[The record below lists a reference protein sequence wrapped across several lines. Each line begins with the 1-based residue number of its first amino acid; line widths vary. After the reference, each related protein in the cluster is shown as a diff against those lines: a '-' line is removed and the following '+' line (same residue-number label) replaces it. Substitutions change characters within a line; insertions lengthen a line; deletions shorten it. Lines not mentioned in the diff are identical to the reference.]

1 MKKSRKNLLAIFGA
15 LALVAVGAGVYNL
28 SSVSA
33 NAAEETTE
41 TISATTDV
49 EFRLTGEYGL
59 RFKTTVDASFC
70 DAWTAENSG
79 VTTGVL
85 VMPADLFSGE
95 LTLETSHVGNGVTYD
110 ASKAINEWVVS
121 EDGKTAESYAY
132 LVDIPQ
138 MSYTRNLTVRS
149 YYTTNGV
156 TKYFNPQTTS
166 LTCIAQELLQ
176 LDAEDDTVLT
186 DEIAALVAQ
195 YVADYTVVFKDELTG
210 EVLSRT
216 SVSPADATVAKP
228 ETDPTIEGYT
238 FKGWYVG
245 DKEWDFEKD
254 VLTGDTLITAK
265 YDAIQYAPNSLDFS
279 KYTVM
284 PAFVTENIDRDLHL
298 ENGKLMNTWAYI
310 NNQGIF
316 IAYDSL
322 ELKAGD
328 KIIVTAEL
336 LQGTFNVGINGS
348 YAGGYKNA
356 AGDATCTIQIKNA
369 TTLTSLSI
377 YSTNDNPGSKYTI
390 TSIEIEMAERYAPL
404 NLDFANYETLPLF
417 VSYTTGA
424 APTIVDGNLTAWYG
438 NKKYT
443 QISYDNIALKQG
455 DEIVIT
461 CTTSATVGM
470 NVDLNGTSVCDKWIS
485 AGTTNGSVTIT
496 INEATTLSSI
506 GFYCSSAAGLTF
518 KLASIVIN
526 QA

>member
-1 MKKSRKNLLAIFGA
+1 MKKNRKNLLAIFGA

-33 NAAEETTE
+33 NAADEATE
-41 TISATTDV
+41 TISATTNV

-59 RFKTTVDASFC
+59 RFKTTVAESVHR
-70 DAWTAENSG
+70 AWTAENSG

-85 VMPADLFSGE
+85 VMPTDLFSGE

-110 ASKAINEWVVS
+110 ASKEIDEWVVS
-121 EDGKTAESYAY
+121 EDGTTAESYAY

-156 TKYFNPQTTS
+156 TKYFDPETTS

-195 YVADYTVVFKDELTG
+195 YVSDYTVVFKDELTG
-210 EVLSRT
+210 EVLSRA
-216 SVSPADATVAKP
+216 SVPAADATVAKP

-245 DKEWDFEKD
+245 DKEWDFENG

-279 KYTVM
+279 KYTVL
-284 PAFVTENIDRDLHL
+284 PAFVTENIDRDLYL
-298 ENGKLMNTWAYI
+298 ENGKLMNKWAYI
-310 NNQGIF
+310 SKQGIF

-328 KIIVTAEL
+328 KITVKAEL
-336 LQGTFNVGINGS
+336 LQGTFNVYANGT
-348 YAGGYKNA
+348 YLGGYKA
-356 AGDATCTIQIKNA
+356 VVGDVSCTITLSEDI
-369 TTLTSLSI
+369 TLTSLEIIS
-377 YSTNDNPGSKYTI
+377 SNDNPGSKYTI
-390 TSIEIEMAERYAPL
+390 TSIEIEIAERYAPL
-404 NLDFANYETLPLF
+404 NLDFANYTEVPTWA
-417 VSYTTGA
+417 TT
-424 APTIVDGNLTAWYG
+424 DGNGLRLEDNMLKGWCG
-438 NKKYT
+438 NKKY
-443 QISYDNIALKQG
+443 ISIAYDNITLKANST
-455 DEIVIT
+455 IT
-461 CTTSATVGM
+461 ITTVTGAVGM
-470 NVDLNGTSVCDKWIS
+470 NVDINGTSVCDKWIAANTPQTS
-485 AGTTNGSVTIT
+485 PVTIT
-496 INEATTLSSI
+496 LTVDTVLSSI
-506 GFYCSSAAGLTF
+506 GFWCSSASGATYSI
-518 KLASIVIN
+518 ASIVIN